1 MAPDATTGFAAINAR
16 VRAMYSTLLARQDFI
31 NFSESANLEAL
42 LTQLKHTAYGPYLER
57 AKDKELT
64 ARRAAFLMRGRMS
77 ELFHSIINGSPDYT
91 KAILAQLYD
100 YYQVNNLKA
109 ILRGIV
115 TDSTWDRVRYVLFP
129 MIGDNVLPAEQML
142 ESKNV
147 AQAIEMI
154 KSTQYYETL
163 TFAVKRYS
171 VEQSLFPIEVALDL
185 DYWRNLWK
193 AVKTLPKADQEYAV
207 KIIGPLLD
215 MNNLMWAI
223 RYRTYH
229 HLSEEEI
236 INYTL
241 PIGYHVSNSDIHAVA
256 AGADVEQI
264 VKRLYPDITGVDEM
278 LSDLQ
283 AGLPKLELQLQKRI
297 AAQCH
302 AAFVGN
308 PFQIGIPLG
317 FLVLLDMEIQDL
329 VVLLEG
335 KSNQLPNEEINKF
348 LIVS

>member
-1 MAPDATTGFAAINAR
+1 MAPEATTGFAAITAR
-16 VRAMYSTLLARQDFI
+16 VRVMYSTLLNRQDFT
-31 NFSESANLEAL
+31 NFSESSDLETL

-64 ARRAAFLMRGRMS
+64 ARRAAFLMRTRMS
-77 ELFHSIINGSPDYT
+77 ELFHSIINGSPEYT
-91 KAILAQLYD
+91 RPVLTQLYD

-115 TDSTWDRVRYVLFP
+115 TDSTWDRVRFVLFP
-129 MIGDNVLPAEQML
+129 VIGDNVLPAEQML
-142 ESKNV
+142 ESRNV

-154 KSTQYYETL
+154 NSTQYYETL
-163 TFAVKRYS
+163 IFAMKRYS

-193 AVKTLPKADQEYAV
+193 QVKSLPKSDQDYAA
-207 KIIGPLLD
+207 KIIGPMLD

-241 PIGYHVSNSDIHAVA
+241 PIGYRVSNDDIHAVA
-256 AGADVEQI
+256 AGADIEQI
-264 VKRLYPDITGVDEM
+264 VKRIFPDIVGVDEM
-278 LSDLQ
+278 LSNLQ
-283 AGLPKLELQLQKRI
+283 TGLPRLELQLQKRV

-302 AAFVGN
+302 SAFVGN

-348 LIVS
+348 LIIS